1 MSLNTG
7 VILSCSNTLV
17 SPLITR
23 VIGQTSRCVVHIEVD
38 LKFDCVQRRWRCVQQ
53 TVNTDL

>member
-38 LKFDCVQRRWRCVQQ
+38 LKFDCVQRR
-53 TVNTDL
+53 